1 MDLGYTQE
9 QFIEKVVNRMENQ
22 SNTVLSRLKAYGERY
37 NMTRDDFIRT
47 VIHNNN
53 ITLAFPP
60 GSKYK

>member
-1 MDLGYTQE
+1 MKDKNLTINKRLRARKRAE
-9 QFIEKVVNRMENQ
+9 
-22 SNTVLSRLKAYGERY
+22 SRLKAYGERY